1 MRFYDL
7 LQLDPAVIKPKIRAA
22 ETVQERRKLLFAMVL
37 RSLLIVLFAIV
48 FIAPMSGIF
57 GAENTP
63 MAVAIFCILL
73 GVRFVDLG
81 YCIKDSMITL
91 AASFLLL
98 LVAPILA
105 VKVNPL
111 LAVLIHCAAF
121 LAILVM
127 TCHVPELGNGGLYS
141 FAYIYLTGNPVSGEL
156 FWKRAL
162 LALLGYVLCGAILW
176 AKHRHK
182 HENVRFRE
190 VAAEFDL
197 ADKKY
202 RWQLRM
208 ALGIALVLAAGNW
221 FGVERFMWMGF
232 ACGSM
237 LSSYPYIVD
246 VKERI
251 SHRIIGAISG
261 SLIFFAIYQLTPP
274 QFYTLLGP
282 VGGFCLGFCTDY
294 RYKTAINCF
303 GALMLA
309 AGLYGIHGAVVL
321 RILDTLL
328 GVAFAFVYVFL
339 FRHLVDY
346 RYEMRGNTVPD
357 SGT

>member
-7 LQLDPAVIKPKIRAA
+7 LQLDPAVVKPKIRAA
-22 ETVQERRKLLFAMVL
+22 ETVQERRRLQFAMVL
-37 RSLLIVLFAIV
+37 RSALIVLFAIV
-48 FIAPMSGIF
+48 FISPLSKIF

-81 YCIKDSMITL
+81 YCIKDSMLTL
-91 AASFLLL
+91 ALSFTLL

-111 LAVLIHCAAF
+111 LAVLIHCGAF
-121 LAILVM
+121 LAITVM

-162 LALLGYVLCGAILW
+162 LTLVGYLLCGAILW

-182 HENVRFRE
+182 HENIRFWQ
-190 VAAEFDL
+190 VASAFDL
-197 ADKKY
+197 SHEKY

-208 ALGIALVLAAGNW
+208 SLGIALVLAVGNW

-237 LSSYPYIVD
+237 LSSYPYLTN
-246 VKERI
+246 VKERVV
-251 SHRIIGAISG
+251 HRIIGAVSG
-261 SLIFFAIYQLTPP
+261 SLIFFVIYQLTPP
-274 QFYTLLGP
+274 AFYTVLGP
-282 VGGFCLGFCTDY
+282 IGGFCLGFCTDY

-303 GALMLA
+303 GALMMA
-309 AGLYGIHGAVVL
+309 ASLYGIHGAVAL
-321 RILDTLL
+321 RVADTLL
-328 GVAFAFVYVFL
+328 GVIFAFAYVVL
-339 FRHLVDY
+339 FRLIVDY
-346 RYEMRGNTVPD
+346 RYEMRSETMPD